1 MRTTTKTWIVSV
13 MSLMAN
19 YRSMKSS
26 VKCQILAQKTR
37 SKWKLSMKQ
46 PSRYRRKIEIKMLM
60 MRKRRKAKRV
70 HS

>member
-1 MRTTTKTWIVSV
+1 MRTTTKTWTVSV

-19 YRSMKSS
+19 YRSKKSN

-37 SKWKLSMKQ
+37 SKWKLSMKR
-46 PSRYRRKIEIKMLM
+46 PSRYRRRIKMMM
-60 MRKRRKAKRV
+60 MRKRKEARKV